1 MAGVM
6 IAAPKSGSGKTMIT
20 CGLLKLLDRRGWNP
34 APFKCGPDYIDGLFH
49 NQVLGL
55 ESGNL
60 DSFFEEPDHMREKI
74 SHITPG
80 CFVVAEGVMG
90 YFDGLG
96 GISVKGSSWEISQ
109 ILELPVILVVDAKG
123 PACRWQPRLRGSW
136 NTYPGMKGERK

>member
-20 CGLLKLLDRRGWNP
+20 CGLLKLLNRRGWNP

-80 CFVVAEGVMG
+80 CFVVAEGVMDTLTAWEEFPLRQVHG
-90 YFDGLG
+90 KYPRFLNCP
-96 GISVKGSSWEISQ
+96 SSW
-109 ILELPVILVVDAKG
+109 
-123 PACRWQPRLRGSW
+123 W
-136 NTYPGMKGERK
+136 